1 MSKLAKLKCV
11 EESEEAPCVRASAF
25 HKVTPTPRML
35 TGQPLGGNLLVRKIE
50 PKDTGLIATPETA
63 RKDTGEAEVIAV
75 GPYVGE
81 IAPGQHVLLRKFSG
95 VGTEIRHE
103 GDTYLLVSI
112 DEILMILLS

>member
-1 MSKLAKLKCV
+1 LSKHEQTRKV
-11 EESEEAPCVRASAF
+11 EVCRRIGRSALRESVGFSQGHAHAPYVDRAAARWKS
-25 HKVTPTPRML
+25 PRAHDRA
-35 TGQPLGGNLLVRKIE
+35 QRHQI
-50 PKDTGLIATPETA
+50 
-63 RKDTGEAEVIAV
+63 GEAEVIAV